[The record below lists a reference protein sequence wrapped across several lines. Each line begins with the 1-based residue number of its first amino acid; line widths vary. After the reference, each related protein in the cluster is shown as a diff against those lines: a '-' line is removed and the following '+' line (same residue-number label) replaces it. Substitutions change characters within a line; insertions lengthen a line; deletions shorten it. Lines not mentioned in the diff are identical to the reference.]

1 MARIPLSLAN
11 RTASNASSDRGTLS
25 GSEWTWMSIAPR
37 RSRATVDPVACGI
50 AWRAGTTATAAA
62 IRAAAAAILMGANPS
77 TAPRIVGVG
86 DLHNSDNARRT
97 AGCPFVLHRA
107 NEHGRA
113 RGRNSAEIRHQLDA
127 VLPCSENRE
136 VRNELA
142 DRARIQA
149 QRVHANPRDIA
160 LVNEEPR
167 RLVAEPGSV
176 HHAIGV
182 LIEKL
187 LLA

>member
-1 MARIPLSLAN
+1 
-11 RTASNASSDRGTLS
+11 
-25 GSEWTWMSIAPR
+25 
-37 RSRATVDPVACGI
+37 
-50 AWRAGTTATAAA
+50 
-62 IRAAAAAILMGANPS
+62 
-77 TAPRIVGVG
+77 
-86 DLHNSDNARRT
+86 
-97 AGCPFVLHRA
+97 VLHRA

-136 VRNELA
+136 VRNKLA
-142 DRARIQA
+142 RRAGIQA
-149 QRVHANPRDIA
+149 QRVHANPRHIA

-167 RLVAEPGSV
+167 RLLAEPGSV

-187 LLA
+187 LLAAGACIPPGVHRDERACRQAAVPLLPREQICD